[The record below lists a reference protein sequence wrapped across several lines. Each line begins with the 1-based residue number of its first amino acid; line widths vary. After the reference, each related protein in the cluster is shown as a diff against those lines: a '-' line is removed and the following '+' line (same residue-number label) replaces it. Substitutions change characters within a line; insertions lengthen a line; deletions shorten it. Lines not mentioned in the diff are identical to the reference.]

1 MLSKHFRE
9 TIVVVAEEGGSMAD
23 KPFTNADLSEKVGER
38 IIDKPELPAQGL
50 DSQNEA
56 YTEVLAGEAQL
67 KRGVSGKFE
76 VLCDEPV
83 RIGGTDKHPSPMA
96 YLAMAIGF

>member
-1 MLSKHFRE
+1 
-9 TIVVVAEEGGSMAD
+9 MAD
-23 KPFTNADLSEKVGER
+23 KPLTNDDLSNKVGER

-50 DSQNEA
+50 DSENA
-56 YTEVLAGEAQL
+56 AFTEVIAGEAQL
-67 KRGVSGKFE
+67 KRGTAGKFE

-83 RIGGTDKHPSPMA
+83 RIGGTDQHPSPMA